1 MAKDLGNNITEKES
15 YLSSANMVPTQVI
28 DFLPDAT
35 LAVNTNGEVIIW
47 NRAMEELTGVKAN
60 DILGKG
66 NYEYA
71 LPFYGKRRPILA
83 DLALMPEDQIAGRY
97 DKIQRDGSTLT
108 IEIFIPTF
116 GLNGAY
122 IWAKAA
128 PLYDSLGNVI
138 GAIESIRD
146 ITERKKSEET
156 ILRSEQEKAAIL
168 GGLKNVSVEYLDP
181 EMRIIWLSDAVQRHI
196 GLSAEEIKGRNCFKV
211 IQGLDEPCPGCTAV
225 LAVQMGQSQEGELL
239 TPDGR
244 SWISRSSPIKED
256 GQIKGA
262 VHVAVNITQIKLAEQ
277 KVCSM
282 KQRLAQ
288 IIDFLPDATLAIDND
303 GKIVTWNKAM
313 EKLTGAKAEDML
325 DKGNYEHALPFYG
338 VRRPILADLVL
349 MPVGQFT
356 GNYNKIQRDG
366 KTITAEIFIPTFG
379 PKGSYIWAKAT
390 PLYDSSGRITGAI
403 ESIRDITERK
413 KLEEA
418 LLKSEQEKA
427 AILGGLKN
435 VAVEYLDPEMRIIW
449 LNDAVQKRLGLSA
462 EEIKGKNC
470 FELIQGLNE
479 PCPGCTAV
487 KAIQT
492 GQSQEGELLTP
503 DGKAWV
509 SRSSPIKDLKG
520 HVKGVVHVA
529 VNITQRKRAE
539 EKLANIIDFLPDAT
553 FVMDINS
560 KVIAWNRALEELTGV
575 KAKEMIGKGDYEYAL
590 PFYGSR
596 RPMLIDLAMM
606 PEVEV
611 DDKYSNLQREGN
623 TLITEVYI
631 PTFGQGGANLWAKAT
646 PLYDTAGKL
655 MGAIESV
662 RDMTLLR
669 RAEKTLERSKAE
681 LRIASDIQRSFLPEH
696 IPPVAGFDMAAISIP
711 AMEVGGDFYD
721 FIPGNGSVGMVIA
734 DVSGKSIPAALFMAL
749 SRTIV
754 RANATHHERGIDVL
768 QEANDMISA
777 DSHSGMFVTLFY
789 GVLDQSSRDLVY
801 ANAGHPPP
809 ILLRGGSDEIVKL
822 DVTGIALGAISG
834 VEYEERKV
842 ALLPGDMVIL
852 YTDGVTEAINSD
864 VEQYGL
870 KRLCTVAQRYRN
882 LSSQGIIE
890 KILEDISQFSG
901 EQAQFDDITMIIAKA
916 EQDKSSINNTSM
928 T

>member
-1 MAKDLGNNITEKES
+1 MVKDLENNIMEKES
-15 YLSSANMVPTQVI
+15 NLSSANMVLAQVI

-47 NRAMEELTGVKAN
+47 NRAMEELTGVKAD

-71 LPFYGKRRPILA
+71 LPFYGKRRPILV
-83 DLALMPEDQIAGRY
+83 DLVLMPKDQITGKY
-97 DKIQRDGSTLT
+97 DKIQREGSTLT

-116 GLNGAY
+116 GLKGAY
-122 IWAKAA
+122 LWAKAT
-128 PLYDSLGNVI
+128 PLYDSDGKII

-146 ITERKKSEET
+146 ITERKKSEE
-156 ILRSEQEKAAIL
+156 
-168 GGLKNVSVEYLDP
+168 
-181 EMRIIWLSDAVQRHI
+181 
-196 GLSAEEIKGRNCFKV
+196 
-211 IQGLDEPCPGCTAV
+211 AV
-225 LAVQMGQSQEGELL
+225 L
-239 TPDGR
+239 R
-244 SWISRSSPIKED
+244 
-256 GQIKGA
+256 
-262 VHVAVNITQIKLAEQ
+262 
-277 KVCSM
+277 
-282 KQRLAQ
+282 
-288 IIDFLPDATLAIDND
+288 
-303 GKIVTWNKAM
+303 
-313 EKLTGAKAEDML
+313 
-325 DKGNYEHALPFYG
+325 
-338 VRRPILADLVL
+338 
-349 MPVGQFT
+349 
-356 GNYNKIQRDG
+356 
-366 KTITAEIFIPTFG
+366 
-379 PKGSYIWAKAT
+379 
-390 PLYDSSGRITGAI
+390 
-403 ESIRDITERK
+403 
-413 KLEEA
+413 
-418 LLKSEQEKA
+418 SEQEKA

-435 VAVEYLDPEMRIIW
+435 VAVEYLDPEMCIIW

-470 FELIQGLNE
+470 FKLIQGLDA
-479 PCPGCTAV
+479 PCPGCTAI

-509 SRSSPIKDLKG
+509 SRSSPIKDLEG

-553 FVMDINS
+553 FVIDINR

-575 KAKEMIGKGDYEYAL
+575 KAEEMIGKGDYEYSL
-590 PFYGSR
+590 PFYGER

-606 PEVEV
+606 PGEDV
-611 DDKYSNLQREGN
+611 DGKYSNLQREGN

-646 PLYDTAGKL
+646 PLYDAAGKL

-669 RAEKTLERSKAE
+669 RTELTLERSKAE

-696 IPPVAGFDMAAISIP
+696 IPPLAGFDMAAVSIP

-721 FIPGNGSVGMVIA
+721 FIPGDGSVGMVIA

-777 DSHSGMFVTLFY
+777 DSRSGMFVTLFY
-789 GVLDQSSRDLVY
+789 GVLDQSSRNLVY

-809 ILLRGGSDEIVKL
+809 ILLREGSDEIVNL

-834 VEYEERKV
+834 VKYEERKV
-842 ALLPGDMVIL
+842 ALFPGDMVIL
-852 YTDGVTEAINSD
+852 YTDGVTEAINSN

-870 KRLCTVAQRYRN
+870 KRLCSVAQRYRH
-882 LSSQGIIE
+882 LSAQGLIE
-890 KILEDISQFSG
+890 KTLEDITHFSG
-901 EQAQFDDITMIIAKA
+901 DQAQFDDITMIIAKA
-916 EQDKSSINNTSM
+916 EQK
-928 T
+928 